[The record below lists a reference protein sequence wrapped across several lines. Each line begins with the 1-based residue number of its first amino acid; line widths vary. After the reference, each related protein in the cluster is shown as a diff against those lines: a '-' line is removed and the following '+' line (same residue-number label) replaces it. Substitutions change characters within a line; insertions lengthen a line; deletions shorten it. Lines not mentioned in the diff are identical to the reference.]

1 GTHFPH
7 KAPTA
12 IGILVTCCHSTRQ
25 TFYPMLLKSL
35 VGNIFYFESRTI
47 LYREFDVFNG
57 VWKRDNQ
64 KISFQI
70 FVEDVILLPVNLVI
84 KPSDSRY

>member
-1 GTHFPH
+1 
-7 KAPTA
+7 
-12 IGILVTCCHSTRQ
+12 
-25 TFYPMLLKSL
+25 MLLKSL